1 MLSARAALLLP
12 RNAILPQVCYAEG
25 LDQVVRPRGKRGA
38 DCLAGVGS
46 DSNRGLLMGQRTILW
61 RWLVACVAGLLTLGG
76 CGQTEVDVRLPADA
90 TEAVAPMV
98 LSGSV
103 AVGQVASVSDVD
115 GVRTA
120 HVVLD
125 DDLGGSLLREGV
137 VAWAE
142 PSAGGEVLI
151 LDVTHAGDTPLS
163 SPATLIAKRRTAMST
178 VEAAATRWTRNG
190 TLWAVGVG
198 AVAFIVLILGARIFL
213 RSFAG
218 LVLIAVSIAGA
229 AFIAFLLNG
238 ITAAALV
245 TFVYPYIGD
254 GGAELAREYKL
265 PEGIV
270 AGLADPRVV
279 AIFVIGLPAF
289 VIIATLLRKATSFGK
304 GRAA

>member
-1 MLSARAALLLP
+1 
-12 RNAILPQVCYAEG
+12 
-25 LDQVVRPRGKRGA
+25 
-38 DCLAGVGS
+38 
-46 DSNRGLLMGQRTILW
+46 
-61 RWLVACVAGLLTLGG
+61 
-76 CGQTEVDVRLPADA
+76 
-90 TEAVAPMV
+90 MV

-142 PSAGGEVLI
+142 PGAGGEVLI

-190 TLWAVGVG
+190 TLWAVGIG
-198 AVAFIVLILGARIFL
+198 AVAFIVLVLGARVFL

-245 TFVYPYIGD
+245 RFVYPYIGD